1 MAVVMDYQ
9 QTVRRPVSL
18 DGIGLHSGETV
29 TMTVSPA
36 AADTGILFRAADG
49 TLIPANTDHVVDSN
63 SATTVGAFGV
73 RVRTIEHLMAAAAA
87 LGIDNLMVDIDGP
100 EVPAADGSA
109 KPFVD
114 LLRSAGRVSLAAPR
128 RPITIAQPIRVGTE
142 SRWIEVLPA
151 DSLRI
156 SYTLDNSHPIIG
168 LQAGTFG
175 INEEVFCEELAAAR
189 TYGFLRDVPA
199 MRQNGLARGGSLEN
213 AVVVGKRSVLNDSLR
228 FPDEFVRHKILD
240 LVGDLFLLGRPLR
253 AHVVGRNA
261 GHALNYQVVAA
272 IQKALAADR
281 RRVAARAARPVPAP
295 VAATGAGFLPGVAAL

>member
-1 MAVVMDYQ
+1 MNQQRTLRHPVEMA
-9 QTVRRPVSL
+9 
-18 DGIGLHSGETV
+18 GIGLHSGEPV
-29 TMTVSPA
+29 ALRVSPA
-36 AADTGILFRAADG
+36 GADTGVLFRATDG
-49 TLIPANTDHVVDSN
+49 TLIPANADHVVDTN

-87 LGIDNLMVDIDGP
+87 LGVDNMVVDIDGP

-109 KPFVD
+109 KPFMD
-114 LLRSAGRVSLAAPR
+114 LLRSAGGVSLPAPR
-128 RPITIAQPIRVGTE
+128 RPLTISEPIRVGTE
-142 SRWIEVLPA
+142 SRWLEVLPA

-156 SYTLDNSHPIIG
+156 SYTLDNNHPIIG
-168 LQAGTFG
+168 LQVGTYG
-175 INEEVFCEELAAAR
+175 ITEQVFDQELAAAR

-261 GHALNYQVVAA
+261 GHALNHQLVVA
-272 IQKALAADR
+272 IQKAVAADR
-281 RRVAARAARPVPAP
+281 RRAAARSIRPAAPAA
-295 VAATGAGFLPGVAAL
+295 VGTTGDGFLPGIAAL